1 MTLEMK
7 TEYCKITCNKKTSKK
22 SNDVIEENNIGKIND
37 IVEHVLFEKEVEDL
51 FDDSSTSS
59 DNTEDEESLVNAI
72 DDDNVEELPM
82 IVSLIITKN
91 CILTTKLNVLKHNY
105 QIDKNNKEQEINNEI
120 AKIFN
125 NNLHIS
131 YKYITIFNLHIK
143 KIILS
148 LNFFDISSFS
158 CSDFISTK

>member
-1 MTLEMK
+1 MK

-37 IVEHVLFEKEVEDL
+37 IVEHISFEKEVKDL

-59 DNTEDEESLVNAI
+59 DNTEDEESPVNAI

-82 IVSLIITKN
+82 MVSLIITKK
-91 CILTTKLNVLKHNY
+91 CIVTTKLNVLKHIY
-105 QIDKNNKEQEINNEI
+105 QIDKNNKEQEINNGM
-120 AKIFN
+120 ANIFN

-131 YKYITIFNLHIK
+131 YKHITIINLHIK
-143 KIILS
+143 TFILS
-148 LNFFDISSFS
+148 
-158 CSDFISTK
+158 FIFKLS